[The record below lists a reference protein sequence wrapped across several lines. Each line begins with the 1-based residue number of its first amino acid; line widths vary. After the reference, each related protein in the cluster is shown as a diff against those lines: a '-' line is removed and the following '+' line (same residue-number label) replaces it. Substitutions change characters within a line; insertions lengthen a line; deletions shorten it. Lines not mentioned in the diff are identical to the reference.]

1 MSPDSPDDP
10 KCEAV
15 EDDEQE
21 EGDQSHHH
29 EVGDEQVVPAVGVAV
44 PELSSAHLQ
53 WEKWKWL
60 SFSENKSLKESL
72 V

>member
-53 WEKWKWL
+53 WEK
-60 SFSENKSLKESL
+60 
-72 V
+72 